1 MKTIPL
7 DELLQQTSPLP
18 FKPWPANADNFG
30 AILDAEGNDVWLS
43 EIEDYAS
50 DRAKHEA
57 CNMALLTH
65 AANVM
70 PELVALLQSAHE
82 AATNCEESLE
92 AHLELRGWL
101 ESRLESAIAKATQV
115 PIA

>member
-43 EIEDYAS
+43 GIEDYAS

-57 CNMALLTH
+57 CNMALLAH
-65 AANVM
+65 AANVL
-70 PELVALLQSAHE
+70 PEVVEALGKVKLLLAEVRAGIPGCNLDVDHE
-82 AATNCEESLE
+82 FDVVSE
-92 AHLELRGWL
+92 A
-101 ESRLESAIAKATQV
+101 ITKATQV